1 MQLRQRYLDFLL
13 DENPHPALRADLSQR
28 EREAEAKRVLDSMSE
43 QERRTAGT
51 QQAQIRLAALQ
62 NTLAALLS
70 NWSNAPAEV
79 PPEYILQETAVAL
92 ERQGLSD
99 ASRQV
104 LEFLYSRQIET
115 SNNPAAF
122 LGLAE
127 IRVKQGQLS
136 HSVELLRRLNRASA
150 VPFEHLLASG
160 RVLSGNGHPVEAEE
174 FFRLRVQAVPW
185 DGEARLDLAKVLL
198 ASNRQRDVA
207 AQNLQ
212 MIVSSSVLPYDIRT
226 AAAREEGRAGLTGGS
241 TGSRELDVLSNRTP
255 MTPAS
260 ADAPYYFAARTAAA
274 EQSTDAN
281 VRVRLLLAAIAERPD
296 DAPTRRSLFRA
307 ALAARQ
313 YRLVLAAVHRGD
325 ESDVETTTGVAE
337 AHQQLGEFAVAAA
350 SYGRAASL
358 EKDTTRKDALLT
370 RQREAQAA
378 TDRALENER
387 RRPMIRADVDQP
399 NAVRRRIP

>member
-1 MQLRQRYLDFLL
+1 
-13 DENPHPALRADLSQR
+13 
-28 EREAEAKRVLDSMSE
+28 
-43 QERRTAGT
+43 
-51 QQAQIRLAALQ
+51 
-62 NTLAALLS
+62 
-70 NWSNAPAEV
+70 
-79 PPEYILQETAVAL
+79 
-92 ERQGLSD
+92 
-99 ASRQV
+99 
-104 LEFLYSRQIET
+104 LYSRQIET

-122 LGLAE
+122 LGLGE

-136 HSVELLRRLNRASA
+136 QAVELLRRLNRIST

-160 RVLSGNGHPVEAEE
+160 RVLSGNAHPVEAEE

-185 DGEARLDLAKVLL
+185 DGEARLELAKALL

-207 AQNLQ
+207 AHNLQ
-212 MIVSSSVLPYDIRT
+212 TIVSSSVTPYDIRT
-226 AAAREEGRAGLTGGS
+226 AAAREEGRARLTGGS
-241 TGSRELDVLSNRTP
+241 TGGRELDVLSNRTP

-260 ADAPYYFAARTAAA
+260 ADAPYFFAARTAAA
-274 EQSTDAN
+274 EQSTDPN

-313 YRLVLAAVHRGD
+313 YRLVLAAVRRGD
-325 ESDVETTTGVAE
+325 ALDVETATGVAE
-337 AHQQLGEFAVAAA
+337 AHQQLGEFAAAA
-350 SYGRAASL
+350 VSYGRAALL

-370 RQREAQAA
+370 QQREAQTA